1 MTATPF
7 IVTVINFLAVI
18 SSVSCRTLTQVIR
31 FTCDTGC
38 PIKTLVM
45 MAVRIFTV
53 LTRVTIVTLTKV
65 RVYAVD
71 TGSIVRTGLVETV
84 VYHRT
89 VSSGV
94 FRTTVTEDLT
104 SLVVTDSMVITSSIS
119 AVNGC
124 QHLAVSSCGCIT
136 TNAFITPEFIDTLP
150 SITWLQ
156 KTLVFVH
163 LTLEPVERGRTGT
176 METPVGVCTI
186 AMVTEV
192 GRSAFIHVFIA
203 LCAGPS

>member
-1 MTATPF
+1 M
-7 IVTVINFLAVI
+7 
-18 SSVSCRTLTQVIR
+18 
-31 FTCDTGC
+31 
-38 PIKTLVM
+38 
-45 MAVRIFTV
+45 
-53 LTRVTIVTLTKV
+53 
-65 RVYAVD
+65 
-71 TGSIVRTGLVETV
+71 

-89 VSSGV
+89 VRSGV

-104 SLVVTDSMVITSSIS
+104 SLVVTDSMVITGSIS

-124 QHLAVSSCGCIT
+124 QHFAVSSCGCIT